1 MTLKFDNPFILAPM
15 AGITDMPFRRLMRK
29 MGTGAV
35 ISEFVS
41 AHAIKNNS
49 PKLKK
54 YLAYHED
61 ERPVGIQLFGGED
74 EILAHAAQ
82 IVEGVGVDF
91 VDINLGCPVPKVTK
105 KGGGSAWLCHPVDLG
120 KMLALVKSRIQIPL
134 TIKIRTGWDDSSKNA
149 LEIVKIAHN
158 EGIAA
163 VAIHGRTRAQGYSG
177 QPDWDFISEIA
188 SESKVPIIGNG
199 DIITGPLAAA
209 RLRTSGCA
217 AVMIGRG
224 ALKNPWIFQEAVEA
238 LTLADALSPDQQKN
252 LFATVLQKHELPE
265 TGTLPAGRDYF
276 HRKVKKLQ
284 PKPTEYVSDWV
295 KIRADRNAQELID
308 LHLSLLRETYPEER
322 AEFAF
327 RKFLAWYAAG
337 YPGAKEFRKFVF
349 TTEEFPRIVERTV
362 QFFEGVKLL
371 GAKGEEQRENDP
383 LFSSGHG

>member
-1 MTLKFDNPFILAPM
+1 MRFDNPFILAPM
-15 AGITDMPFRRLMRK
+15 AGITDMPFRRLMKK
-29 MGTGAV
+29 MGAGAV

-41 AHAIKNNS
+41 AHAVKNNA
-49 PKLKK
+49 PTLKK

-61 ERPVGIQLFGGED
+61 ERPIGIQLFGGD
-74 EILAHAAQ
+74 EEVLAEAAQ
-82 IVEGVGVDF
+82 RVEGVGVDF

-120 KMLALVKSRIQIPL
+120 KMLALVKSRIEIPL
-134 TIKIRTGWDDSSKNA
+134 TIKIRTGWDTDSKNA
-149 LEIVKIAHN
+149 IEIVNIAAN
-158 EGIAA
+158 EGVAA

-177 QPDWDFISEIA
+177 QPDWDFIAEVA
-188 SESKVPIIGNG
+188 SVSKIPIIGNG

-224 ALKNPWIFQEAVEA
+224 ALKNPWIFLESVEA
-238 LTLADALSPDQQKN
+238 LAQADALDPTSRAN
-252 LFATVLQKHELPE
+252 MFATVLKKHEMPD
-265 TGTLPAGRDYF
+265 TGTLPEGKDYYQ
-276 HRKVKKLQ
+276 RKVKKLQ
-284 PKPTEYVSDWV
+284 PVPTAYVADWV
-295 KIRADRNAQELID
+295 KIRADRNATELID
-308 LHLSLLRETYPEER
+308 LHMSLLREAYPTVR

-349 TTEEFPRIVERTV
+349 TTDNFKDIISRTLEF
-362 QFFEGVKLL
+362 FDSVKSL
-371 GAKGEEQRENDP
+371 GIKAEDMRENDP